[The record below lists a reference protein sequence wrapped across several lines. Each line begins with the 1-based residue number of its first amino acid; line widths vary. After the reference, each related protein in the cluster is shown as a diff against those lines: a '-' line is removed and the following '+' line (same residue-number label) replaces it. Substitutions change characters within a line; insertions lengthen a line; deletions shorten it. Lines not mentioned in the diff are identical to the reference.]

1 MKGSDIVLT
10 RGQDIVSLFPC
21 PTTTTIHWE
30 TPILLSKMDVHH
42 GQICKIWPPPTAISY
57 KKSIVT
63 EQIIDNQQ
71 IDFASASPRSLE
83 LKTLNGVISIVM
95 GVRRCGKST
104 LMETIM
110 ASLVA
115 KGVSRENIV
124 WLNFSDDRFL
134 PLHQGGWDTIHSIPA
149 PEFLADLPFNRK

>member
-1 MKGSDIVLT
+1 MA
-10 RGQDIVSLFPC
+10 
-21 PTTTTIHWE
+21 
-30 TPILLSKMDVHH
+30 VHH
-42 GQICKIWPPPTAISY
+42 GQNRKIWPPPTAISY

-104 LMETIM
+104 LMKTIM